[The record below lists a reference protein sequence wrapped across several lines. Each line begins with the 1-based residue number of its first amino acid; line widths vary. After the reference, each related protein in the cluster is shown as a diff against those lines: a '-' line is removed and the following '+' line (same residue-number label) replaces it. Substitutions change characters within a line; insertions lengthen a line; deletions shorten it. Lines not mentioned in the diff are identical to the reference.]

1 MLLLIIVILGLCLG
15 SFLNAFVYRL
25 NENTKIK
32 SRKNKLSITKGRSI
46 CPSCKHV
53 LGPMDLFP
61 VLSWVFLRG
70 KCRYCKNKIS
80 PQYPVVEILTAI
92 FFLISFIDWPYGFSV
107 FGWVEFILWLLILTH
122 FIILSVYDFKW
133 LILPNKIVFFLS
145 IVGIIEVAMIS
156 FSNHKDYLS
165 FIGSLLAGGLLFG
178 FFYILFQLSSG
189 KWIGG
194 GDVKIAFVLGVIA
207 ITPINAMVL
216 IFIAS
221 VLGTFFSLPSITLKK
236 RKLNS
241 HIPFGPFLILATFI
255 VFIYSSN
262 IQSIYHSLYF

>member
-1 MLLLIIVILGLCLG
+1 MIIIIFLFGLCIG
-15 SFLNAFVYRL
+15 SFINAFVFRHH
-25 NENTKIK
+25 ENK
-32 SRKNKLSITKGRSI
+32 SSKYKNANLSIVSGRSI
-46 CPSCKHV
+46 CPNCKHQLSAIDLV
-53 LGPMDLFP
+53 PVFSWIFLG
-61 VLSWVFLRG
+61 G

-107 FGWVEFILWLLILTH
+107 FGWVEFILWLLILTN